1 VWFITGLSE
10 KGPVEP
16 KPIQS
21 MNEFISMFG
30 VRVSYG
36 ILWDAC
42 DVFFREG
49 GRKVYVSRVV
59 GPAAVSASRNL
70 LDNVAAI
77 ALVVTAI
84 GPGDWANDV
93 SVEVIAGGAGGT
105 FVLIIREAGVEV
117 ERSGDLVDTA
127 AAVAWGAGSAYVRIT
142 QGASVLDP
150 IVAAAQLLTGG
161 NDDRASITE
170 THWKIALD
178 KFLKNLGPGQVSQPG
193 RTTTQAH
200 TDLLAHAN
208 LNNRVA
214 YLDLADTGVKGTLIT
229 AAAAQRGL
237 NARFAGA
244 FAPWHKV
251 PGVAAGTTRT
261 VPKSAIMAGIT
272 ARNGVSGSSGLAAAG
287 ELGESV
293 YSLALSQPEWS
304 DADREEL
311 NRAGVNVTR
320 NIYGGL
326 RNYGFRTLVDGVADP
341 NWILLGSSR
350 LVMEIFSKGDNI
362 LERFVFDPIDG
373 QGLLFAQLQ
382 GELTAMLQSYFEDNS
397 LYGLTADESFNVD
410 VGPTVNTPA
419 TIANNELHAV
429 LAIRPSPMA
438 EWVVLELVKVPT
450 TEAVA

>member
-1 VWFITGLSE
+1 
-10 KGPVEP
+10 
-16 KPIQS
+16 
-21 MNEFISMFG
+21 
-30 VRVSYG
+30 
-36 ILWDAC
+36 
-42 DVFFREG
+42 
-49 GRKVYVSRVV
+49 
-59 GPAAVSASRNL
+59 
-70 LDNVAAI
+70 
-77 ALVVTAI
+77 
-84 GPGDWANDV
+84 
-93 SVEVIAGGAGGT
+93 
-105 FVLIIREAGVEV
+105 
-117 ERSGDLVDTA
+117 
-127 AAVAWGAGSAYVRIT
+127 
-142 QGASVLDP
+142 
-150 IVAAAQLLTGG
+150 
-161 NDDRASITE
+161 
-170 THWKIALD
+170 
-178 KFLKNLGPGQVSQPG
+178 
-193 RTTTQAH
+193 
-200 TDLLAHAN
+200 
-208 LNNRVA
+208 
-214 YLDLADTGVKGTLIT
+214 
-229 AAAAQRGL
+229 
-237 NARFAGA
+237 
-244 FAPWHKV
+244 
-251 PGVAAGTTRT
+251 
-261 VPKSAIMAGIT
+261 MAGIT